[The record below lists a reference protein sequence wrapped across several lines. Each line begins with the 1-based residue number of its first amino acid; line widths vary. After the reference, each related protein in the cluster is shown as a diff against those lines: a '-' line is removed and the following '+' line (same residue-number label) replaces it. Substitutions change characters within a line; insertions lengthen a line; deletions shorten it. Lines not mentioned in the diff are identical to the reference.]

1 MKWGRKKFH
10 HSPSSSPHL
19 SSSTSRPSL
28 MSHVFPISW
37 ISKFKQKSA
46 TSEPKPR
53 NVKHK
58 GVWNSPSVS
67 SPKFATRD
75 NGERFYGLEDNGAF
89 WRLSFRED
97 STEGKKGGSVLRSVW
112 YDSDDD
118 DEFEVPASSC
128 RSCKRDAAK
137 VSSEREEKQK
147 LNGVAKCKRDT
158 GRELRTPRSRN
169 DRDWKLRK
177 AKRGAMEKK
186 PELGRA
192 SCKAEKR
199 STGYVENDVLEME
212 EAFRR
217 ACRQEKHKK
226 EQIGSGTRRSLIDP
240 RNPILK
246 IIEEEENQGISEEK
260 MSSNWKKLKEV
271 KMEELKSKSEEH
283 RKSLHISRTLQ
294 RRRTKVNN
302 KVRVYSP
309 RTASRVEICK
319 VKALMDMKKVK
330 LKMKKEV
337 KERTVRLRTGLDSFA
352 VVKCSYDPQQDFR
365 DSMVEMI
372 MEKGINQPEELEEL
386 LACYLTLNS
395 DEYHDLIIK
404 VFRQVWFDLSQ
415 TCFGTDFTE

>member
-1 MKWGRKKFH
+1 M
-10 HSPSSSPHL
+10 
-19 SSSTSRPSL
+19 T
-28 MSHVFPISW
+28 W

-53 NVKHK
+53 KIKHK
-58 GVWNSPSVS
+58 GMWNSPSVR

-75 NGERFYGLEDNGAF
+75 NGGRFYGPEDDDAF

-97 STEGKKGGSVLRSVW
+97 NAEGKKGGGFLPSVW

-128 RSCKRDAAK
+128 RSCKRGAAK

-147 LNGVAKCKRDT
+147 LNGVDKCKRDKET
-158 GRELRTPRSRN
+158 ELTTPRSRN
-169 DRDWKLRK
+169 DRELKLRKK
-177 AKRGAMEKK
+177 AKRGAWEKK
-186 PELGRA
+186 LELGREP
-192 SCKAEKR
+192 CKAEKR
-199 STGYVENDVLEME
+199 STGYVEHVLEME
-212 EAFRR
+212 EAVTR
-217 ACRQEKHKK
+217 ACRKEKDKQEP
-226 EQIGSGTRRSLIDP
+226 IGSYTRRSPMGL

-246 IIEEEENQGISEEK
+246 IIEEEEEKQGISEEK
-260 MSSNWKKLKEV
+260 MSSNWKKMKEV

-283 RKSLHISRTLQ
+283 RKSLHISRELQ

-309 RTASRVEICK
+309 RTASRVEVCK
-319 VKALMDMKKVK
+319 VKALEDMKKAK

-337 KERTVRLRTGLDSFA
+337 KERTVQLRTGLDSFA

-404 VFRQVWFDLSQ
+404 VFRQVWFDLNQ